1 MHAAQDL
8 DYAFDAL
15 EPHFDAKTMEV
26 HYEKHYKTY
35 LNNLNK
41 ALENHSDLANLEIT
55 ELLASLDKV
64 PEDIRTTVRNNGGG
78 FYNHSLFWKQLA
90 PAGSTSPNQGIIE
103 RLESEFGSIEK
114 LEEEFNEKATK
125 LFGSGWV
132 WLVQLAD
139 GELAIEQY
147 PLQDNPVMA
156 GKKPILGLDVWEH
169 AYYLK
174 YQNRRAEYIQAFWE
188 VINWDEVEKRLS

>member
-8 DYAFDAL
+8 EYAFEAL

-64 PEDIRTTVRNNGGG
+64 PEDIRTAVRNNGGG

-90 PAGSTSPNQGIIE
+90 PAGITSPTQDLVNK
-103 RLESEFGSIEK
+103 LESGFGSIEK
-114 LEEEFNEKATK
+114 FEEEFNEKATK

-139 GELAIEQY
+139 GKLAIEQY
-147 PLQDNPVMA
+147 PLQDNPIMS
-156 GKKPILGLDVWEH
+156 GKKPILGIDVWEH

-188 VINWDEVEKRLS
+188 VINWNEVEKRLA